1 MIGRTMVRNIVAM
14 CYFSFLAEV
23 FLAVVL
29 AVVFAADF
37 LAAGAFFA
45 AVLRAGFSPS
55 ATGARDWPI
64 APDSTRTTSLHRMWY
79 VEASENGITC
89 ALGRLRQ
96 LRYTFLF
103 TPSVRMRTF
112 FPFTPS
118 DSSNPSN
125 CAVLG
130 AS

>member
-23 FLAVVL
+23 FF
-29 AVVFAADF
+29 AVVFLAAVF

-45 AVLRAGFSPS
+45 AVLRTGFSPS
-55 ATGARDWPI
+55 GTGASDWPI